1 MAAEM
6 PARVEAVENAVVV
19 NYPWDAAT
27 RAVAALNAAASTL
40 DSQLGT
46 RAGMVGTL
54 SDWVGTFRTDF
65 DEGYQRISSTGSG
78 LKDRLTTLASQI
90 VSGAEDANEE
100 QRQNNTRAEN
110 ASVPAGGR
118 PVPQ

>member
-6 PARVEAVENAVVV
+6 PARVHAVENAVVV

-27 RAVAALNAAASTL
+27 SAVAALNAAASTL
-40 DSQLGT
+40 DSQLGA
-46 RAGMVGTL
+46 RPGMVGTL
-54 SDWVGTFRTDF
+54 SEWVGTFRTDF
-65 DEGYQRISSTGSG
+65 DEAYQRISSTGTG
-78 LKDRLTTLASQI
+78 LKDRLSTLASQI

-100 QRQNNTRAEN
+100 QRQNNTRAET
-110 ASVPAGGR
+110 PAPVGGH

>member
-6 PARVEAVENAVVV
+6 PARVQPVEGAVDV

-27 RAVAALNAAASTL
+27 RAVAALNAASSTL
-40 DSQLGT
+40 DGQLGS

-90 VSGAEDANEE
+90 VSGAEDANEA
-100 QRQNNTRAEN
+100 QRQYNSQAEWRREHPGQQ
-110 ASVPAGGR
+110 VPI
-118 PVPQ
+118 